1 MSCLWVLQGLPP
13 QVPEF
18 FRLFINLHTALKQ
31 KEAINGG
38 ESLGIDER
46 GTDQNNLDTGLK
58 QTEVVK
64 GREKEEMIKD
74 DLNRSVWF
82 DK

>member
-1 MSCLWVLQGLPP
+1 MSCLWVLQGLPL
-13 QVPEF
+13 QVPEY

-31 KEAINGG
+31 KEAINGD

-58 QTEVVK
+58 QTEVSK